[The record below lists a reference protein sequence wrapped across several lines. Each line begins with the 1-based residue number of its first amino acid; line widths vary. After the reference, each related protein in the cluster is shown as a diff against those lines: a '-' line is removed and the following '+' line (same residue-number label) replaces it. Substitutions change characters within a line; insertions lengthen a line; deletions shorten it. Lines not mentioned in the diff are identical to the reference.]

1 MRDDAPMNLVSFVS
15 LSDSQG
21 FDVGDFRHSF
31 ACGRIEPMGFGGVID
46 DADKKKL
53 GEYSMEA
60 IHKYNTDEV
69 FS

>member
-1 MRDDAPMNLVSFVS
+1 MRDDALMNLVSFIS

-21 FDVGDFRHSF
+21 FDVGDFRDSF
-31 ACGRIEPMGFGGVID
+31 ACGRIEPMGFDGVIN
-46 DADKKKL
+46 DAHKKKL
-53 GEYSMEA
+53 GDFSVEA